1 MDTLKLIYEVI
12 DELNLELEENALLE
26 KSVDAK
32 IFGQGSVLDSMGL
45 INFITLIEEKIEEE
59 TGKFISIADERA
71 MSLES
76 SPFQSVGSLK
86 DYIDSLLSE

>member
-1 MDTLKLIYEVI
+1 MDTLKLIYKVI
-12 DELNLELEENALLE
+12 DELNLQLEENFKLE
-26 KSVDAK
+26 KSVEAR
-32 IFGQGSVLDSMGL
+32 IFGQDSVLDSMGL

-76 SPFQSVGSLK
+76 SPFQSVNSLK
-86 DYIDSLLSE
+86 EYIDKLLSE

>member
-26 KSVDAK
+26 KRVDAK

-45 INFITLIEEKIEEE
+45 INFITLIEEKIEQD

-71 MSLES
+71 MSQES

>member
-26 KSVDAK
+26 KNVDAK

-45 INFITLIEEKIEEE
+45 INLITLIEEKIEEE

>member
-12 DELNLELEENALLE
+12 DELNLELEENAQLE

-76 SPFQSVGSLK
+76 SPFQSVSSLK
-86 DYIDSLLSE
+86 DYIDTLLSE

>member
-12 DELNLELEENALLE
+12 DELNLELEKSALLE

-45 INFITLIEEKIEEE
+45 INFITLIEEKIEED

-86 DYIDSLLSE
+86 DYIDSLLNE

>member
-12 DELNLELEENALLE
+12 DELNLELEENTQLE
-26 KSVDAK
+26 KSQDAK

-59 TGKFISIADERA
+59 TGKFVSIADERA

-76 SPFQSVGSLK
+76 SPFQSVSSLN
-86 DYIDSLLSE
+86 DYIDGLLSE

>member
-12 DELNLELEENALLE
+12 DELNLELEENAQLE
-26 KSVDAK
+26 KSLDAK

-59 TGKFISIADERA
+59 TGKFVSIADERA

-76 SPFQSVGSLK
+76 SPFQSVSSLN

>member
-26 KSVDAK
+26 KRVDAK

-45 INFITLIEEKIEEE
+45 INFITLIEEKIEQD